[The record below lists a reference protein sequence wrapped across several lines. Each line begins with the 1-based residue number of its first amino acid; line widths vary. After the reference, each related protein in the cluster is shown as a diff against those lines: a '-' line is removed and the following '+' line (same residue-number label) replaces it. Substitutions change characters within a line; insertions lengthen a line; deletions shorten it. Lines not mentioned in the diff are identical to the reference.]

1 MGPSPQMAAFPP
13 VLAAAVPTP
22 HSDEPPCPPLGSR
35 QPRPG
40 ETARTWDSS
49 NYRAPSVPA
58 VPPLSR
64 RLRGAAL
71 RLDALLAEQTTQA
84 LALARQPEESL
95 GHGGKTQLRAG
106 PPLPTAG
113 LPPPPPPSPVAH
125 PRRALLASWP

>member
-71 RLDALLAEQTTQA
+71 RLDALLAAQTTQA
-84 LALARQPEESL
+84 LDLPRHPLESL
-95 GHGGKTQLRAG
+95 GPGGKIQLRGAA
-106 PPLPTAG
+106 PLLGGG
-113 LPPPPPPSPVAH
+113 LPCRDA
-125 PRRALLASWP
+125 

>member
-1 MGPSPQMAAFPP
+1 MGPYPQMAAFPP

-71 RLDALLAEQTTQA
+71 RLHPLLPEQTTHA
-84 LALARQPEESL
+84 PA
-95 GHGGKTQLRAG
+95 
-106 PPLPTAG
+106 
-113 LPPPPPPSPVAH
+113 LPPHPPPSLP
-125 PRRALLASWP
+125 PRHN